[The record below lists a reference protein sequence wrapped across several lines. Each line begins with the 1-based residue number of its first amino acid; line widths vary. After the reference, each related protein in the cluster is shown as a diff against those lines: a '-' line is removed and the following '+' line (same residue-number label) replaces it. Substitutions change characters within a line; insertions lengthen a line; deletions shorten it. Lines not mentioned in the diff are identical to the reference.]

1 MSNYLLNT
9 LSPLLFNKGGRI
21 FCSEFVEV
29 ETWRERHEL
38 PSGAGARDRRCTLV
52 PVSPVQPPA
61 RCYSKAPAQR
71 IQGYIRGYI
80 GGGESETEAH
90 PAGVRCIYGV
100 TWDYMCGGREGE
112 REGERGRE
120 REKHSQTSSNPLD
133 STAYQSIDTT
143 RKYYPPEKI
152 IGVRWIH

>member
-1 MSNYLLNT
+1 MCCVFYATRVSNYLLNT

-71 IQGYIRGYI
+71 KVEERARQRPTLRECGVYMGLRGI
-80 GGGESETEAH
+80 ICA
-90 PAGVRCIYGV
+90 A
-100 TWDYMCGGREGE
+100 GE
-112 REGERGRE
+112 RERGRE
-120 REKHSQTSSNPLD
+120 REGERERNTPKHRQTH
-133 STAYQSIDTT
+133 STAQHTNRSTQQESI
-143 RKYYPPEKI
+143 
-152 IGVRWIH
+152 IHPKRLSE